1 MYECMYVYIYIS
13 IYLNISIYLYI
24 YLYNVIYVYVDIH
37 THAYTY
43 VHAQVV
49 AKHCLGTTHI
59 MCFARTSLREHISDV
74 HHAHVITGFGRV
86 VANKA
91 GAAVGP
97 IACTLSGG
105 RAYSMHSKRACHH
118 RLWPRR
124 RQQGRR
130 GCPMC
135 MHA

>member
-1 MYECMYVYIYIS
+1 MCRWEAKLTSTLGPGYEG
-13 IYLNISIYLYI
+13 
-24 YLYNVIYVYVDIH
+24 
-37 THAYTY
+37 A
-43 VHAQVV
+43 

-105 RAYSMHSKRACHH
+105 RAYSMHSKRVIETARCGVCSLHVGY
-118 RLWPRR
+118 R
-124 RQQGRR
+124 
-130 GCPMC
+130 
-135 MHA
+135 